1 MNNKNLDCKKIEEL
15 LSGFIE
21 NDLSPD
27 ERRNVEQHLA
37 SCSKCSEKEE
47 NILHLRSVLPELTTD
62 IPFFMK
68 NRLYYI
74 AEAEEHEPDKQWPYI
89 KWVAAAIG
97 TIILFL
103 NLFYFTNIF
112 PAANKTLHTA
122 VAGIEKFV
130 VETEAFFERIKESNN
145 NLRINKNESISKN
158 DEEETEKETTK
169 MTKKGVI
176 YG

>member
-1 MNNKNLDCKKIEEL
+1 MDTKNLDCKKIEEF
-15 LSGFIE
+15 LSGHLE
-21 NDLSPD
+21 NDLTTD
-27 ERRNVEQHLA
+27 EKKAVDLHIA
-37 SCSKCSEKEE
+37 SCNKCREAGE
-47 NILHLRSVLPELTTD
+47 NIHYLKSILPELNID

-74 AEAEEHEPDKQWPYI
+74 AESREKEPVKSWPYI

-112 PAANKTLHTA
+112 PPANKTLHTA
-122 VAGIEKFV
+122 VAGIEQFI
-130 VETEAFFERIKESNN
+130 VEAEAFVERIKGSNN
-145 NLRINKNESISKN
+145 VIRINKNESISKN
-158 DEEETEKETTK
+158 EEEKTEKETTK
-169 MTKKGVI
+169 MVKKGVI

>member
-1 MNNKNLDCKKIEEL
+1 MNNKNLDCKKIEEF
-15 LSGFIE
+15 LSGHLE
-21 NDLSPD
+21 NDLTPD
-27 ERRNVEQHLA
+27 EKNAVDLHIA
-37 SCSKCSEKEE
+37 SCSKCRETEE
-47 NILHLRSVLPELTTD
+47 NIHHLKSIFPELNMD

-74 AEAEEHEPDKQWPYI
+74 AEAREEEPVKSWPYI

-97 TIILFL
+97 TIVLFL

-122 VAGIEKFV
+122 VAGIEQFI
-130 VETEAFFERIKESNN
+130 VETEAFVERFRESNN
-145 NLRINKNESISKN
+145 VIQIDKTKSISKN
-158 DEEETEKETTK
+158 EEKKTEKETTK
-169 MTKKGVI
+169 MVKKGVI